1 MTNIEKLDELGILGN
16 VRESLGADDAQ
27 DTSLDGVINNL
38 TNSDLIAQWSQWH
51 LGSMSWWKTMKAMFD
66 ELEEMDKTNG

>member
-27 DTSLDGVINNL
+27 DTSRDDTINHL
-38 TNSDLIAQWSQWH
+38 TNRDLIAQWSQWH
-51 LGSMSWWKTMKAMFD
+51 LGSKTWWITMKSMFD